1 MTLTRREFI
10 KHSGIAAGALVVTSA
25 APLPAWAEEKGG
37 KILTAGRWG
46 AMNVEVKDG
55 KIVSSTGALAKT
67 IPNSLQSTA
76 ADQVHTTARIQHP
89 MVRKSYL
96 DNPLQ
101 PTKGRG
107 EDTYVQVS
115 WEQALKLIHEQHDR
129 IRKANGPSAIFAGS
143 YGWRSSG
150 VLHKAQTLLQ
160 RYMNLA
166 GGYSGHSGDY
176 STGAAQVIMPHVVGS
191 VEVYEQQTSWP
202 LILENSQVVVLWGM
216 NPLNTLKIAWSSTD
230 EQGLEYFHQLKKSGK
245 PVIAIDPIRSE
256 TIEFFGDNA
265 TWIAPNMGTD
275 VALMLGI
282 AHTLMTQGKHDKVF
296 LEKYTTGYPQFEEY
310 LTGKSDNTPKSAAWA
325 AEITGVPEA
334 QIVKFAELMAANRT
348 MLMAGWG
355 MQRQQFGEQ
364 KHWMIVTLAAMLGQ
378 IGTPGGG
385 FGLSYHFANGGN
397 PTRRSAVLSSMQGS
411 LPGGCDAVDKIPVAR
426 IVEALENP
434 GGAYQHNGMD
444 RHFPDIRF
452 IWWAGGANFTH
463 HQDTNRLIR
472 AWQKPELVVISECFW
487 TAAAKHADIVLPATT
502 SFERND
508 LTMTGDYSNQHLVPM
523 KQVVPPRYE
532 ARNDFDVFAELSE
545 RWEKGGYARFT
556 EGKSELQW
564 LETFYNV
571 ARQRGASQQVEL
583 PPFAEFWQANQLIE
597 MPENPDSERFIRFA
611 DFCRDP
617 QAHPLKTASG
627 KIEIFSQRIA
637 DYAYPDCPGH
647 PMWLEPD
654 EWQGNAEPEQL
665 QVLSAHPAHRL
676 HSQLNYSS
684 LRELYAVA
692 NREPVTIHPDDAQA
706 RGITEGDM
714 VRVWNSRGQILAG
727 AVISEGIKPGVI
739 CIHEGAWPDLD
750 LTADGI
756 CKNGAVNVLTKDLP
770 SSRLGNG
777 CAGNTALA
785 WLEKYNGPELTLTA
799 FEPPA
804 SS

>member
-1 MTLTRREFI
+1 
-10 KHSGIAAGALVVTSA
+10 
-25 APLPAWAEEKGG
+25 
-37 KILTAGRWG
+37 
-46 AMNVEVKDG
+46 
-55 KIVSSTGALAKT
+55 
-67 IPNSLQSTA
+67 
-76 ADQVHTTARIQHP
+76 
-89 MVRKSYL
+89 
-96 DNPLQ
+96 
-101 PTKGRG
+101 
-107 EDTYVQVS
+107 
-115 WEQALKLIHEQHDR
+115 
-129 IRKANGPSAIFAGS
+129 
-143 YGWRSSG
+143 
-150 VLHKAQTLLQ
+150 
-160 RYMNLA
+160 
-166 GGYSGHSGDY
+166 
-176 STGAAQVIMPHVVGS
+176 
-191 VEVYEQQTSWP
+191 
-202 LILENSQVVVLWGM
+202 
-216 NPLNTLKIAWSSTD
+216 
-230 EQGLEYFHQLKKSGK
+230 
-245 PVIAIDPIRSE
+245 
-256 TIEFFGDNA
+256 
-265 TWIAPNMGTD
+265 
-275 VALMLGI
+275 
-282 AHTLMTQGKHDKVF
+282 
-296 LEKYTTGYPQFEEY
+296 
-310 LTGKSDNTPKSAAWA
+310 
-325 AEITGVPEA
+325 
-334 QIVKFAELMAANRT
+334 
-348 MLMAGWG
+348 
-355 MQRQQFGEQ
+355 
-364 KHWMIVTLAAMLGQ
+364 
-378 IGTPGGG
+378 
-385 FGLSYHFANGGN
+385 
-397 PTRRSAVLSSMQGS
+397 MQGS
-411 LPGGCDAVDKIPVAR
+411 LPGGTDAVDKIPVAR

-611 DFCRDP
+611 DFRRDP

-647 PMWLEPD
+647 PMWLAPD
-654 EWQGNAEPEQL
+654 EWQGSAEPEQL

-692 NREPVTIHPDDAQA
+692 NREPVTIHPDDAQT
-706 RGITEGDM
+706 RGIQDGDT
-714 VRVWNSRGQILAG
+714 VRLWNSRGQILAG

-750 LTADGI
+750 LTAGGI

>member
-1 MTLTRREFI
+1 MANSSSRY
-10 KHSGIAAGALVVTSA
+10 SV
-25 APLPAWAEEKGG
+25 
-37 KILTAGRWG
+37 LTAAHWG
-46 AMNVEVKDG
+46 PMLVETDG
-55 KIVSSTGALAKT
+55 ETVFSSHGALAT
-67 IPNSLQSTA
+67 GMENSLQSA
-76 ADQVHTTARIQHP
+76 VRDQVHSNTRVRFP
-89 MVRKSYL
+89 MVRKGFLASPE
-96 DNPLQ
+96 NPQ
-101 PTKGRG
+101 GIRG
-107 EDTYVQVS
+107 QDEFVRVS
-115 WEQALKLIHEQHDR
+115 WDEALDLIHQQHKR
-129 IRKANGPSAIFAGS
+129 IREAYGPASIFAGS
-143 YGWRSSG
+143 YGWRSNG
-150 VLHKAQTLLQ
+150 VLHKASTLLQ
-160 RYMNLA
+160 RYMALA
-166 GGYSGHSGDY
+166 GGYTGHLGDY
-176 STGAAQVIMPHVVGS
+176 STGAAQAIMPYVVGGS
-191 VEVYEQQTSWP
+191 EVYQQQTSWP
-202 LILENSQVVVLWGM
+202 LVLEHSDVVVLWSA
-216 NPLNTLKIAWSSTD
+216 NLLNTLKIAWNASD
-230 EQGLEYFHQLKKSGK
+230 EQGLSYFSALRDSGK
-245 PVIAIDPIRSE
+245 KLICIDPMRSE
-256 TIEFFGDNA
+256 TVDFFGDKME
-265 TWIAPNMGTD
+265 WVAPHMGTD

-282 AHTLMTQGKHDKVF
+282 AHTLVENGWHDEAF
-296 LEKYTTGYPQFEEY
+296 LTRCTTGYAVFASY
-310 LTGKSDNTPKSAAWA
+310 LLGESDGIAKNAEWA
-325 AEITGVPEA
+325 AEICGVNA
-334 QIVKFAELMAANRT
+334 AKIRELAALFHQNTT

-434 GGAYQHNGMD
+434 GGAYQHNGMN

-617 QAHPLKTASG
+617 LAHPLKTASG

-637 DYAYPDCPGH
+637 DYGYPDCPGH

-706 RGITEGDM
+706 RGIQDGDT
-714 VRVWNSRGQILAG
+714 VRLWNARGQILAG

>member
-1 MTLTRREFI
+1 MANSSSRY
-10 KHSGIAAGALVVTSA
+10 SV
-25 APLPAWAEEKGG
+25 
-37 KILTAGRWG
+37 LTAAHWG
-46 AMNVEVKDG
+46 PMLVETDG
-55 KIVSSTGALAKT
+55 ETVFSSRGALAT
-67 IPNSLQSTA
+67 GMENSLQSA
-76 ADQVHTTARIQHP
+76 VRDQVHSNTRVRFP
-89 MVRKSYL
+89 MVRKGFLASPE
-96 DNPLQ
+96 NPQ
-101 PTKGRG
+101 GIRG
-107 EDTYVQVS
+107 QDEFVRVS
-115 WEQALKLIHEQHDR
+115 WDEALDLIHQQHKR
-129 IRKANGPSAIFAGS
+129 IREAYGPASIFAGS
-143 YGWRSSG
+143 YGWRSNG
-150 VLHKAQTLLQ
+150 VLHKASTLLQ
-160 RYMNLA
+160 RYMALA
-166 GGYSGHSGDY
+166 GGYTGHLGDY
-176 STGAAQVIMPHVVGS
+176 STGAAQAIMPYVVGGS
-191 VEVYEQQTSWP
+191 EVYQQQTSWP
-202 LILENSQVVVLWGM
+202 LVLEHSDVVVLWSA
-216 NPLNTLKIAWSSTD
+216 NPLNTLKIAWNASD
-230 EQGLEYFHQLKKSGK
+230 EQGLSYFSALRDSGK
-245 PVIAIDPIRSE
+245 KLICIDPMRSE
-256 TIEFFGDNA
+256 TVDFFGDKME
-265 TWIAPNMGTD
+265 WVAPHMGTD

-282 AHTLMTQGKHDKVF
+282 AHTLVENGWHDEAF
-296 LEKYTTGYPQFEEY
+296 LARCTTGYAVFASY
-310 LTGKSDNTPKSAAWA
+310 LLGESDGIAKTAEWA
-325 AEITGVPEA
+325 AEICGVGA
-334 QIVKFAELMAANRT
+334 AKIRELAAIFHQNTT

-502 SFERND
+502 SFE
-508 LTMTGDYSNQHLVPM
+508 
-523 KQVVPPRYE
+523 
-532 ARNDFDVFAELSE
+532 RNDFDVFAELSE

-692 NREPVTIHPDDAQA
+692 NREPVTIHSDDAQA

>member
-1 MTLTRREFI
+1 M
-10 KHSGIAAGALVVTSA
+10 
-25 APLPAWAEEKGG
+25 
-37 KILTAGRWG
+37 
-46 AMNVEVKDG
+46 
-55 KIVSSTGALAKT
+55 
-67 IPNSLQSTA
+67 
-76 ADQVHTTARIQHP
+76 
-89 MVRKSYL
+89 
-96 DNPLQ
+96 
-101 PTKGRG
+101 
-107 EDTYVQVS
+107 
-115 WEQALKLIHEQHDR
+115 
-129 IRKANGPSAIFAGS
+129 
-143 YGWRSSG
+143 
-150 VLHKAQTLLQ
+150 
-160 RYMNLA
+160 
-166 GGYSGHSGDY
+166 
-176 STGAAQVIMPHVVGS
+176 
-191 VEVYEQQTSWP
+191 
-202 LILENSQVVVLWGM
+202 
-216 NPLNTLKIAWSSTD
+216 
-230 EQGLEYFHQLKKSGK
+230 
-245 PVIAIDPIRSE
+245 
-256 TIEFFGDNA
+256 
-265 TWIAPNMGTD
+265 
-275 VALMLGI
+275 
-282 AHTLMTQGKHDKVF
+282 
-296 LEKYTTGYPQFEEY
+296 
-310 LTGKSDNTPKSAAWA
+310 
-325 AEITGVPEA
+325 
-334 QIVKFAELMAANRT
+334 
-348 MLMAGWG
+348 
-355 MQRQQFGEQ
+355 
-364 KHWMIVTLAAMLGQ
+364 
-378 IGTPGGG
+378 
-385 FGLSYHFANGGN
+385 
-397 PTRRSAVLSSMQGS
+397 
-411 LPGGCDAVDKIPVAR
+411 PGGCDAVDQIPVAR

-434 GGAYQHNGMD
+434 GGAYQHNGMN
-444 RHFPDIRF
+444 RRFPDIRF

-532 ARNDFDVFAELSE
+532 ARNDFDIFAELSE

-597 MPENPDSERFIRFA
+597 MPENPDSARFIRFA

-647 PMWLEPD
+647 PMWLVPD

-706 RGITEGDM
+706 RGIQDGDT
-714 VRVWNSRGQILAG
+714 VRLWNSRGQILAG